1 MEMIEAKT
9 WEEAVRRHDASFD
22 GAFVYAVRTTG
33 IYCRPGCPS
42 RAPRPENLTFFST
55 PEAAE
60 AAGFRACKKCHPH
73 ADTKPQNAMIA
84 RVCRQIEQAETPL
97 SLAELAGIAG
107 LSPHHFHRKF
117 RAATGL
123 TPKAYAAAIRTRREA
138 AALQTAGSVTE
149 ALYEAGYGSAS
160 RFYDG
165 AKTRLGMS
173 PRAVRQRGA
182 AQKIRVATAPTSLG
196 AVLVA
201 ATETGLCAVQ
211 LGDDAAKLRADF
223 CARFANADISAD
235 PRLAALVSDVVTL
248 IETPGQ
254 ARNLPL
260 DIRGTAFQRAVWE
273 ALQKIPPGATSTYS
287 KIAAA
292 LGKPNAVRAV
302 ARACATNELAIA
314 IPCHRVV
321 RQDGNLAGYRWGLA
335 RKAALLGREKADK
348 EKGSATFCEQ
358 KVAKKLC

>member
-1 MEMIEAKT
+1 MEMMEAKA
-9 WEEAVRRHDASFD
+9 WEEAVRRRDTSFD

-42 RAPRPENLTFFST
+42 RAPRRDNLAFFST
-55 PEAAE
+55 PAAAE
-60 AAGFRACKKCHPH
+60 AAGFRACKKCHPR
-73 ADTKPQNAMIA
+73 AETPPREAMIA
-84 RVCRQIEQAETPL
+84 RACRQIEQAETPL
-97 SLAELAGIAG
+97 SLAELASIAG
-107 LSPHHFHRKF
+107 LSPQHFHRTF

-123 TPKAYAAAIRTRREA
+123 TPKAYAAAIRARREA

-173 PRAVRQRGA
+173 PRAAQQRGA
-182 AQKIRVATAPTSLG
+182 AQKIRVATAATSLG

-201 ATETGLCAVQ
+201 ATDIGLCAVQ
-211 LGDDAAKLRADF
+211 LGDDAEALRAAF
-223 CARFANADISAD
+223 CVRFARAEISAD
-235 PRLAALVSDVVTL
+235 PRLAALVTDVVAL

-260 DIRGTAFQRAVWE
+260 DIRGTAFQHAVWE
-273 ALQKIPPGATSTYS
+273 ALQKIPPGTISTYS
-287 KIAAA
+287 EIASA

-302 ARACATNELAIA
+302 ARACATNELAVA

-335 RKAALLGREKADK
+335 RKAALLKREKEDK
-348 EKGSATFCEQ
+348 
-358 KVAKKLC
+358 AK